1 MRSPPGLKVFNA
13 KVPASR
19 RRDVLNLFGLRVHRD
34 ALHLQAPLLIRVLRR
49 PKAASKSSSLELAQP
64 FSTHQMKTPFY
75 APFLRK
81 GVWKYCLSFQKC
93 PPQGLAT
100 LPRVC
105 CQPSFIFGSLF
116 QLPAPVGFTLQSFP
130 LSNESKQNFFR
141 LVRSCA
147 SLENHNWPSTGASS
161 ISSPLE
167 SRPHHAPQRFSLGWR
182 PCFLEYFGPL
192 RFSIPA
198 QPTFGFFLPER
209 FSFSLLSLQ
218 LLAKL
223 NPTRLK
229 DLSRTD
235 FSISRLLGR

>member
-1 MRSPPGLKVFNA
+1 M
-13 KVPASR
+13 
-19 RRDVLNLFGLRVHRD
+19 
-34 ALHLQAPLLIRVLRR
+34 
-49 PKAASKSSSLELAQP
+49 
-64 FSTHQMKTPFY
+64 
-75 APFLRK
+75 
-81 GVWKYCLSFQKC
+81 
-93 PPQGLAT
+93 AT

-105 CQPSFIFGSLF
+105 CQPSFISGSLF
-116 QLPAPVGFTLQSFP
+116 QLPALMGFTLQSFS

-141 LVRSCA
+141 FVRSCA
-147 SLENHNWPSTGASS
+147 FLENHNWPSTGASS

-192 RFSIPA
+192 RFSMSI

-218 LLAKL
+218 SLAKL
-223 NPTRLK
+223 KPTRLK